1 MLSAKNEFVVSG
13 CDVNGTLYGKD
24 INGGH
29 ANVISNCFSTCRS
42 GSLVGGHGAGPLV
55 PTQSQGGGYCIG
67 NDGCC
72 RSPIPA
78 GSTPDHMEIVM
89 PNQFVNTSQW
99 ELQPFTLIT
108 EEVKQGFPMPASNSG
123 QCPGNIASR
132 LCKSENGDF
141 RQQNGGYTCY
151 CHKGYQGN
159 AYIDDGCQD
168 INECNNVTV
177 RNSCFGD
184 CNNLPGH
191 FECRCPKGTHGD
203 PSKQGGCVNSRTDI
217 AERMIIPLVELAKA
231 TNNFDKA
238 RELGRGGHATAL
250 ILMALHLAAATAVL
264 LPRAPTIGKPGCA
277 TICGNMSVPY
287 PFGLSPGCYWPGL
300 NLTCDSSHGGTPR
313 LLLGDGTL
321 RVTEISLENAT
332 VRVMQLWVQELVVS
346 GCNAVAWI
354 LADIGGNPPGTI
366 IGGCASLCT
375 VLNRSYGPIMV
386 GMESST
392 GKYCNGVVGCCQAS
406 FNVGDPHSEVQAKWL
421 NSGNHTKEQQLQ
433 PLIVFVTEAGWVDKN
448 GRMVASE
455 LEEVPIVLAWS
466 VTQGLPQH
474 DDNWCPDDIRRT
486 LCKSQHSQCS
496 VAEQQGYMCSCE
508 DGYDGNPYL
517 PGGCQDIDECKLPS
531 EENGCFGECINT
543 MGSMECWCPHRTFG
557 NPGVEGGCV
566 RINDSNTVLHD
577 YCNSSCGDVRVPYP
591 FGISPG
597 CYMPGFNLTCNKS
610 YNPPRLLLDS
620 DGILEVVNI
629 SLLDSTVRVVR
640 HAMAYTNP
648 THVDAT
654 TAYFYIP
661 KNISSGAFIDECQ
674 MMNQSGKQCFGNCI
688 NIPGGGHE
696 CRCPRGYFGNPSK
709 PGFCTPT
716 GDTQWILS

>member
-1 MLSAKNEFVVSG
+1 M
-13 CDVNGTLYGKD
+13 
-24 INGGH
+24 
-29 ANVISNCFSTCRS
+29 
-42 GSLVGGHGAGPLV
+42 
-55 PTQSQGGGYCIG
+55 
-67 NDGCC
+67 
-72 RSPIPA
+72 
-78 GSTPDHMEIVM
+78 
-89 PNQFVNTSQW
+89 
-99 ELQPFTLIT
+99 
-108 EEVKQGFPMPASNSG
+108 
-123 QCPGNIASR
+123 
-132 LCKSENGDF
+132 
-141 RQQNGGYTCY
+141 
-151 CHKGYQGN
+151 
-159 AYIDDGCQD
+159 
-168 INECNNVTV
+168 
-177 RNSCFGD
+177 
-184 CNNLPGH
+184 
-191 FECRCPKGTHGD
+191 
-203 PSKQGGCVNSRTDI
+203 
-217 AERMIIPLVELAKA
+217 
-231 TNNFDKA
+231 
-238 RELGRGGHATAL
+238 
-250 ILMALHLAAATAVL
+250 LMALHLAAATAVL
-264 LPRAPTIGKPGCA
+264 LPGAPTIGKPGCA
-277 TICGNMSVPY
+277 TMCGNVSVPY

-300 NLTCDSSHGGTPR
+300 NLTCDTSHGGTPR

-332 VRVMQLWVQELVVS
+332 VRVMRAGAIINATGDFISNSWNVSFGHGFTEYGYKLSYANELVVS

-354 LADIGGNPPGTI
+354 LADIGENHPGTI

-375 VLNRSYGPIMV
+375 VLNHSYGPIMV
-386 GMESST
+386 GMESSK

-406 FNVGDPHSEVQAKWL
+406 FNVGGPHSEVQAKWL

-508 DGYDGNPYL
+508 EGYDGNPYL

-557 NPGVEGGCV
+557 NPGVKGGCV
-566 RINDSNTVLHD
+566 RINDSNTDALPLPTVAPVRLVLHD

-629 SLLDSTVRVVR
+629 SLLDSMVHVVR

-654 TAYFYIP
+654 TVYFYIP
-661 KNISSGAFIDECQ
+661 NISEPYTLSTKNELIFYGCNMQAILYGECSNDSTVRIISSCNSTCSSNGNYIVYEDGSAGSLVVPAHSNRSYCSGRDDGCCHASVAAGSTPKKMDFNRLNLDTRQKYHDLIAVAFVSEVGMTDQWHMTLNRTDLSSSELDYISSPLVLRWAVKQGFPASLTGSSSGQCPREVANILCRSEPSSCRQENGGFTCYCPKGYLGNPYVVSGCQVIDECQ
-674 MMNQSGKQCFGNCI
+674 MVNQSGKQCFGNCI

-709 PGFCTPT
+709 PGGCTPT